1 MNPLKIALLYIL
13 GLVKPT
19 AKPVR
24 ELPDYEQAILKSI
37 KTEPNAWNVARHQI
51 RSIDVVKCSHA
62 IKGVTILANYPHQ
75 GMCGVTDLNFS
86 PEFSEIF
93 IDFAVTKLVKQE
105 AEALEASRAY
115 TASLIRKGLGL

>member
-37 KTEPNAWNVARHQI
+37 KTEPNAWNVAKHQI
-51 RSIDVVKCSHA
+51 RGGIDVIKCSHV
-62 IKGVTILANYPHQ
+62 IKGVTILANPYD
-75 GMCGVTDLNFS
+75 GACGVMDLNFS
-86 PEFSEIF
+86 PEFSKVF
-93 IDFAVTKLVKQE
+93 IDFAVPKLAKQE